1 MRGGRGQPL
10 LIVILAWNRPESLR
24 RLLNSLERADY
35 GAAPASME
43 VRFALDA
50 TGNMTMDS
58 EMDAVIDALRWPHG
72 DVLVRCVRS
81 LRLRRS
87 CLASPLCAVC
97 RRRTAR
103 AGLRENI
110 LGSWTGAEGRPAVML
125 EDDIEVSALWWHWAQ
140 AGLKRYAHLPA
151 VVGVS
156 LFTPDDMNEA
166 YENGGTHEG
175 GRWKPSCGWQS
186 RYYRRSAAQHTA
198 SAVLFGQPCSWGAVL
213 LPEHWRAW
221 RTPTPTP
228 TPTANL

>member
-1 MRGGRGQPL
+1 MQFFAAWGGGPDQSAVLAESAPASPLSRMMRGGRGQPL

-24 RLLNSLERADY
+24 RLLDSLERADY

-50 TGNMTMDS
+50 TGNTTMDS

-72 DVLVRCVRS
+72 DVFV
-81 LRLRRS
+81 
-87 CLASPLCAVC
+87 

-110 LGSWTGAEGRPAVML
+110 LGSWTGAEGRPGVML

-156 LFTPDDMNEA
+156 LFTPGMRHRD
-166 YENGGTHEG
+166 
-175 GRWKPSCGWQS
+175 
-186 RYYRRSAAQHTA
+186 
-198 SAVLFGQPCSWGAVL
+198 
-213 LPEHWRAW
+213 
-221 RTPTPTP
+221 RTP
-228 TPTANL
+228 A